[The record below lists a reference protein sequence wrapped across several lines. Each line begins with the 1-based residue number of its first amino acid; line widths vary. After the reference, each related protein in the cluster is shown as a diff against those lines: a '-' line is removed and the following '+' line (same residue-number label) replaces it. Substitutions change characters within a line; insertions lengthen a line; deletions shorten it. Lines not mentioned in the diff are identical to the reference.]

1 MLMLE
6 VKEDKDEMQKQLIDH
21 TMLVLPIHYV
31 LWIQIVLGTHIVA
44 DTGSCPIE
52 VLMAIMLE
60 KFVYSGC
67 C

>member
-1 MLMLE
+1 
-6 VKEDKDEMQKQLIDH
+6 MQPIDH
-21 TMLVLPIHYV
+21 TMLELPIHYV
-31 LWIQIVLGTHIVA
+31 LWIQIVSGTHIVA

-52 VLMAIMLE
+52 VLMAIILE

>member
-21 TMLVLPIHYV
+21 TMLVLHIHYV
-31 LWIQIVLGTHIVA
+31 LWIQIVSGTHIVA
-44 DTGSCPIE
+44 DNGSCPIE
-52 VLMAIMLE
+52 VPMAIMLE
-60 KFVYSGC
+60 QFVCNGC